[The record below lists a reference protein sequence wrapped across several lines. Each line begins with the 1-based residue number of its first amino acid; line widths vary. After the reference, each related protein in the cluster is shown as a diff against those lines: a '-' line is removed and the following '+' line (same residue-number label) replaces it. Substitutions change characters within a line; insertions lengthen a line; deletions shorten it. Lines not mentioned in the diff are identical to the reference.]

1 MSVKIESVAKG
12 SPAYKKRIKAGDELV
27 SINGNEINDVL
38 DYRFY
43 IGDDKLLLEY
53 IRNGRPKKTVI
64 NKSNDVDPGL
74 EFDTYLMDKQ
84 RHCRNKCIFCFIDQ
98 LPKGLRDTLY
108 FKDDDSRMS
117 FLFGNYITLTN
128 LTEREVER
136 IEKMH
141 ISPINISVHTTN
153 PELRIKMMNNPS
165 AGESLSIMYRLAESG
180 TKLNCQIV
188 VCPGYNDA
196 QELKRSIRDLA
207 KLYPAVQSI
216 ACVPVGLTKFRDGLA
231 EITPFNRD
239 TAAETLDIIERE
251 GDSLLESIGERLVYA
266 SDEFYI
272 MSGRELPSGEYYGDY
287 AQLDNGVGICT
298 LLREEFIAAMDDFP
312 SDDVERNLT
321 IATGAAVAPIL
332 SEMVDIASKKWH
344 NLHCKVVPVVNHFFG
359 EDINVTG
366 LITGADLISRLKG
379 EALGDRLLLSVSMF
393 RSEGDIMLDD
403 TSVDDI
409 ESALGV
415 TVEQVQNDGY
425 SLLCA
430 MLGFN

>member
-1 MSVKIESVAKG
+1 MSVRIKSVLKG
-12 SPAYKKRIKAGDELV
+12 SPAFKKRIKSGDELV
-27 SINGNEINDVL
+27 RINGNDIEDIL
-38 DYRFY
+38 DYQFY
-43 IGDDKLLLEY
+43 IGDEKLYLEY
-53 IRNGRPKKTVI
+53 LRDGKARKTVI
-64 NKSNDVDPGL
+64 RKKADTDLGL

-128 LTEREVER
+128 LTEHEVDR
-136 IEKMH
+136 IIKMH

-153 PELRIKMMNNPS
+153 PELRVKMMNNPH
-165 AGESLSIMYRLAESG
+165 AGESLDIMYRLAEAG
-180 TKLNCQIV
+180 TRLNCQLVI
-188 VCPGYNDA
+188 CPGYNDA
-196 QELKRSIRDLA
+196 DELVRSVRDLA
-207 KLYPAVQSI
+207 ALYPAVQSI
-216 ACVPVGLTKFRDGLA
+216 ACVPVGLTKFRDGLVPL
-231 EITPFNRD
+231 TPFNPD
-239 TAAETLDIIERE
+239 SAAATLDIIERE
-251 GDSLLESIGERLVYA
+251 GDRLMSELGERLVYA

-272 MSGRELPSGEYYGDY
+272 MSGRALPNGDYYGDY

-298 LLREEFIAAMDDFP
+298 LMKEEFICAIDDFAA
-312 SDDVERNLT
+312 DDKVRHLT
-321 IATGAAVAPIL
+321 VATGAAVAPIL
-332 SEMVDIASKKWH
+332 REMVDIACKKWH
-344 NLHCKVVPVVNHFFG
+344 NLHCNVVPVVNHFFG

-366 LITGADLISRLKG
+366 LITGADLIEQLKG
-379 EALGDRLLLSVSMF
+379 QSLGDKLLLSVSMF

-403 TSVDDI
+403 TSVADI

-425 SLLCA
+425 SLLCS